1 MTPAARAPL
10 PGVGRFSDDPCR
22 SHTLPGPY
30 YYEPEIFEREK
41 RAIFN
46 RTWQYVCHQSRVA
59 APGQYCVRDIGD
71 QSAVVLRDHD
81 GVLQAFHNV
90 CQHRAH
96 RLLEGSGRLA
106 GGIVCPYHNWSYA
119 LGGELRH
126 ARHSDRVADF
136 DKAGIRLRRVRA
148 ERFCGFV
155 FVNLDPEAKPIM
167 EGREGLDREIRE
179 LSPNIEELQL
189 ANEREIP
196 LAANWKNSVENYSEC
211 YHCPNQHPDL
221 CEGSLDLSSYRITVH
236 PEYHSHASRGVGDS
250 TAYARAMD
258 QDGEEREFGSWL
270 LWPNFAL
277 EVYPGGY
284 LNVFH
289 HQPLAPEKTVQRV
302 EWYFPT
308 EEPTPEQ
315 QEVIAFVDVVRDEDV
330 PICESVQRGLHSLG
344 YTQGRFIA
352 DPGRSHFSEHAVHD
366 FQTKVLDA
374 LREGE
379 GTAATAPARGI

>member
-126 ARHSDRVADF
+126 ARHSERVADF

-315 QEVIAFVDVVRDEDV
+315 REVIAFVDVVRDEDV

>member
-1 MTPAARAPL
+1 MTHAARAAL
-10 PGVGRFSDDPCR
+10 PEVGDFGDDPCR
-22 SHTLPGPY
+22 SHTLPGRY
-30 YYEPEIFEREK
+30 YYDPGIFEREQ

-46 RTWQYVCHQSRVA
+46 RSWQYVCHQSRVA
-59 APGQYCVRDIGD
+59 EPGQYQVRDIGD
-71 QSAVVLRDHD
+71 QSVVVLRDRD
-81 GVLQAFHNV
+81 GVLHAFHNV

-96 RLLEGSGRLA
+96 RLLEGRGRLG

-119 LGGELRH
+119 LSGELRH

-136 DKAGIRLRRVRA
+136 NKAGIRLGRVRA

-155 FVNLDPEAKPIM
+155 FVNLDPRARPLM

-179 LSPNIEELQL
+179 LSPDLEDLRL
-189 ANEREIP
+189 AREREIP
-196 LAANWKNSVENYSEC
+196 LAANWKNSIENYSEC
-211 YHCPNQHPDL
+211 YHCPNRHPGL
-221 CEGSLDLSSYRITVH
+221 CEGSLDLDSYRITVH
-236 PEYHSHASRGVGDS
+236 PEYHSHASRGVGEA
-250 TAYARAMD
+250 TAYARERA
-258 QDGEEREFGSWL
+258 GEGGGREFGSWL

-289 HQPLAPEKTVQRV
+289 HQALAPEKTVQRI

-308 EEPTPEQ
+308 EQPTPEQ
-315 QEVIAFVDVVRDEDV
+315 EEVIAFVDVVREEDV

-366 FQTKVLDA
+366 FQARVLDA
-374 LREGE
+374 LREDE
-379 GTAATAPARGI
+379 RAAAGPARVF